1 MGQGQS
7 SNQSNNSSP
16 AQVQQR
22 RPPPP
27 RRTSSTHL
35 RAAKR
40 SLEFPEFSALLT
52 SPSSNRLPPPSSA
65 IPIPMATTAYQQ
77 PPSPPHRRAHYF
89 PPSSAM
95 LHGGPPPNAVR
106 HPSGPSTQPPQQQQP
121 QASSSS
127 HSQQPTSKSQVVA
140 KPSVTVVPRDQNAS
154 PVVRSRLPTGLP
166 EPSVPIFSEDDPEGT
181 TQEATVTWRGVAKDV
196 YLTGVADRAHE
207 RVRMTHEPGSKS
219 TFFTTLR
226 LPPGNHPLRFI
237 VDEQPRC
244 TDTLP
249 TATDT
254 DGTLI
259 NYIEI
264 ASPTAS
270 PDQMGASTNGEG
282 GRTFE
287 DMNWTEDIPPRLFK
301 LAAAEEAYLA
311 ARAAAANP
319 TQPPSTSGRHPA
331 PPYSALPPPPA
342 VPYPPSL
349 PRHLEKVI
357 LNNSSSRGHGPNA
370 ASFTPAILSSSSS
383 ARPRIIGTGTTGPL
397 IPPLLPQR
405 HAGGAGVGV
414 PSLPSATLPG
424 TNLVLPAESLGDDNS
439 VLPVPNHVVLNH
451 LGTSAI
457 KNAVLAVGTT
467 TRYHRK
473 YISTIY
479 YKPI

>member
-1 MGQGQS
+1 
-7 SNQSNNSSP
+7 
-16 AQVQQR
+16 
-22 RPPPP
+22 
-27 RRTSSTHL
+27 
-35 RAAKR
+35 
-40 SLEFPEFSALLT
+40 
-52 SPSSNRLPPPSSA
+52 
-65 IPIPMATTAYQQ
+65 
-77 PPSPPHRRAHYF
+77 
-89 PPSSAM
+89 M
-95 LHGGPPPNAVR
+95 LHAGPPPNAVR
-106 HPSGPSTQPPQQQQP
+106 HPPPPAQAAAPPVQPQQHQP
-121 QASSSS
+121 AASSSS
-127 HSQQPTSKSQVVA
+127 SQQPSSKSQVVSRPA
-140 KPSVTVVPRDQNAS
+140 GVTVVPRDENAS
-154 PVVRSRLPTGLP
+154 PVVRSRLPTGLS
-166 EPSVPIFSEDDPEGT
+166 EPSGPPIFSDDDPEGT

-196 YLTGVADRAHE
+196 FLTGVADRAHE

-270 PDQMGASTNGEG
+270 PSNSDHMGGGASTNGG
-282 GRTFE
+282 GGKTFE

-319 TQPPSTSGRHPA
+319 HPTHAHGQTNRSSSGHGGP

-357 LNNSSSRGHGPNA
+357 LNNSSARNGPNA
-370 ASFTPAILSSSSS
+370 APFTPAILSSSSS

-397 IPPLLPQR
+397 IPPPR
-405 HAGGAGVGV
+405 HSNNYAGVGV
-414 PSLPSATLPG
+414 PSLPSASLPG
-424 TNLVLPAESLGDDNS
+424 TSVVLPAESLGDDNS

-457 KNAVLAVGTT
+457 KNGVLAVGTT